1 MRQGAA
7 GGGSLDAAGWVIVT
21 RGLKPMSSTIHKRSI
36 HIDAP
41 VEKVFDH
48 VKDPQK
54 QMNAHYQRDSAVT
67 EQAMTSDA
75 GEGSTWR
82 WMGHVWL
89 IYLAGTM
96 TREEYV
102 PNERI
107 VDRSST
113 GVLQTFTVEPDD
125 SGTRLSLAVEVYSK
139 VPWLDRIEDAIVW
152 DGDRDLDTCLEN
164 IKSAIET

>member
-1 MRQGAA
+1 
-7 GGGSLDAAGWVIVT
+7 
-21 RGLKPMSSTIHKRSI
+21 MSSTIHKRSI

-41 VEKVFDH
+41 VEMVFDY

-54 QMNAHYQRDSAVT
+54 QMDAHYQRDSAVAQ
-67 EQAMTSDA
+67 QAMTPDA

-139 VPWLDRIEDAIVW
+139 VPWLDRLEDAIVW
-152 DGDRDLDTCLEN
+152 DGDRDLDTWLEN
-164 IKSAIET
+164 IKGAIET